1 MRTLFLAIAIT
12 ACATTEEATT
22 TEAAD
27 NFQTVEQTENGFVN
41 TTTGEDFT
49 VNAVENDPDATE
61 EALKAVEEVV
71 QEEFPDDEETETN
84 EQ

>member
-1 MRTLFLAIAIT
+1 MRTLFLAVAFA

-22 TEAAD
+22 TEAD
-27 NFQTVEQTENGFVN
+27 NFQTVEQTENGFIN

-49 VNAVENDPDATE
+49 ANTVENDPNATE
-61 EALKAVEEVV
+61 NGLKAVEEVV
-71 QEEFPDDEETETN
+71 QEEFPDNEENEAN

>member
-1 MRTLFLAIAIT
+1 MRILFLAVAFA

-49 VNAVENDPDATE
+49 VNTVENDPNATE
-61 EALKAVEEVV
+61 KALKAVEEVV
-71 QEEFPDDEETETN
+71 QEEFPDEEEAETN

>member
-1 MRTLFLAIAIT
+1 MRTLFLAIAVT

-61 EALKAVEEVV
+61 KALKAVEEVV

-84 EQ
+84 E

>member
-1 MRTLFLAIAIT
+1 MRILFLAVAFA

-49 VNAVENDPDATE
+49 VNTVENDPNATE
-61 EALKAVEEVV
+61 TALKAVEEVV
-71 QEEFPDDEETETN
+71 QEEEFPDDEETETN
-84 EQ
+84 E

>member
-1 MRTLFLAIAIT
+1 MRILFLAVAFA

-41 TTTGEDFT
+41 TPTGEDFT
-49 VNAVENDPDATE
+49 VNTVENDPNATE
-61 EALKAVEEVV
+61 KALKAVEEVV
-71 QEEFPDDEETETN
+71 QEEFPDEEEAETN
-84 EQ
+84 E

>member
-1 MRTLFLAIAIT
+1 MRILFLAVAFA

-49 VNAVENDPDATE
+49 VNTVETE
-61 EALKAVEEVV
+61 KALKAVEEVV
-71 QEEFPDDEETETN
+71 QEEFPDEEEAETN
-84 EQ
+84 E

>member
-1 MRTLFLAIAIT
+1 MRILFLAVAFA

-49 VNAVENDPDATE
+49 VNTVENDPNATE
-61 EALKAVEEVV
+61 KALKAVEEVV
-71 QEEFPDDEETETN
+71 QEEFPDEEEAETN
-84 EQ
+84 E